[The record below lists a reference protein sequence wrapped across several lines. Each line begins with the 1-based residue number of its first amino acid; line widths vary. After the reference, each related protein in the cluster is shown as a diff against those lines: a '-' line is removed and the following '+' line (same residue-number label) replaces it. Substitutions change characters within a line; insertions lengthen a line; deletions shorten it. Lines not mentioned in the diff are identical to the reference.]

1 MKTLSRAFLGMLLAA
16 AAFPSS
22 AHAQDD
28 RGDSITV
35 SGSTTVVSDYRFRGF
50 SQSDEE
56 AAIQGS
62 ITVSHGSGLYLGTWG
77 SSIGFANGTEIDV
90 FGGYA
95 KEVGPGLTADIG
107 ATLYLYPGTS
117 NSSVIEP
124 YFALSGD
131 LGPASVKTGVAWA
144 PGGQDSLGRSEE
156 HTSEIQSLMRISYTV
171 FCLKKKN

>member
-1 MKTLSRAFLGMLLAA
+1 MKTLSRACLGMLLAA
-16 AAFPSS
+16 AAFPSA
-22 AHAQDD
+22 AHAQDEG
-28 RGDSITV
+28 GDAITV
-35 SGSTTVVSDYRFRGF
+35 SGSATVVSDYRFRGF

-56 AAIQGS
+56 AAIQGG

-107 ATLYLYPGTS
+107 ATLYLYPVTS
-117 NSSVIEP
+117 TSSVIEP

-131 LGPASVKTGVAWA
+131 LGP
-144 PGGQDSLGRSEE
+144 RSEE
-156 HTSEIQSLMRISYTV
+156 RRVGKECVSTCRSRWSP
-171 FCLKKKN
+171 